1 MPKSATLI
9 SLAVATVFVSYSA
22 MQFSGVS
29 TALTQKQA
37 AGPPATRPST
47 SAKPDA
53 PRPVAARPDE
63 PVYKSVVR
71 CLSDMDDLL
80 DTVHDAA
87 TFAAVKPKLLDRARK
102 QAALAA
108 AHPDQGMTRLGKA
121 AALEM
126 QKAMNRHTE
135 SLARAIDAAPGVRE
149 FFAKDIAAILTAK

>member
-37 AGPPATRPST
+37 ASPPVMRPNT
-47 SAKPDA
+47 TAKA
-53 PRPVAARPDE
+53 ETPRPVAARPDE
-63 PVYKSVVR
+63 PVYKSVIR

-80 DTVHDAA
+80 DTVHNAA
-87 TFAAVKPKLLDRARK
+87 SFAAIKPKLLDRARQ

-108 AHPDQGMTRLGKA
+108 AHSDQGMTRMGKA

-135 SLARAIDAAPGVRE
+135 SLARAIEAAPGVRE